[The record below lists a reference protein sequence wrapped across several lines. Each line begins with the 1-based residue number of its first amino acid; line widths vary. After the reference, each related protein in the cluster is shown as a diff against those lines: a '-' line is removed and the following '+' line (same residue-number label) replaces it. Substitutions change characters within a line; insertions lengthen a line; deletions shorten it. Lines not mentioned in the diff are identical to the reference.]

1 MSKFEYGTF
10 SGGYD
15 NFAVSKEKYTK
26 EQAIELYCVEHSIP
40 KDTKIAVVDAFV
52 RHRVGRNEDNERCC
66 GWWLEYKEHSRSC
79 PVYAFHECLDCTN
92 EKSADEISQIPTA
105 DVVSKSEYKGDLR

>member
-1 MSKFEYGTF
+1 MSKFDYGTF
-10 SGGYD
+10 FGGYD

-40 KDTKIAVVDAFV
+40 KGTKIAVMDAFV
-52 RHRVGRNEDNERCC
+52 RHRIGWNEDNERCC

-79 PVYAFHECLDCTN
+79 EDHIY
-92 EKSADEISQIPTA
+92 DETRYFLMMNPIAVPDRTKKKQIGGFNP
-105 DVVSKSEYKGDLR
+105 LNQ

>member
-10 SGGYD
+10 FGGYD

-40 KDTKIAVVDAFV
+40 KDTKIAVIDAFV

-79 PVYAFHECLDCTN
+79 PVYAFHEVLS
-92 EKSADEISQIPTA
+92 EVPRKLESKYEWI
-105 DVVSKSEYKGDLR
+105 DVKGGDK